1 MAYDHEELK
10 EKYTIIRKIKSI
22 KSRKEWFHSYNHK
35 IVSYQ
40 RQIFYSKDKYI
51 VPNSLTLK
59 YLLLAKKQLS
69 AGNL

>member
-1 MAYDHEELK
+1 MAYNNEELK
-10 EKYTIIRKIKSI
+10 EKYTITRKIKSI
-22 KSRKEWFHSYNHK
+22 KSRKEWVHSYNYK

-40 RQIFYSKDKYI
+40 RQILYSKVKYI